1 MTLFNFENDKSLGEV
16 RGVDT
21 SKIFVRIFN
30 AEKLVSTRVGHL
42 VAIQGQDANEWL
54 IGMIQKV
61 WRDPIEKFV
70 VEGDEGQV
78 LNEENAS
85 QVTLLGTYLAKYG
98 QKDNYFTRAVLS
110 LPDINRLVFPLE
122 GSSLE
127 KFMNILAH
135 VGKEGSKKPLEVGKY
150 SLDRKAKA
158 YLDGDKLFQ
167 RHAALLGSTGSGK
180 SWSVATILEQAAHL
194 NSSNIVLFDLH
205 GEYVDLPYAEHL
217 KIAGPGDL
225 QGSIENTIFLPF
237 WLMNFDEIQSI
248 IIDNKEQSA
257 PNQSMAV
264 LESIVELKKA
274 TLDQIGEKAVE
285 ESFTVNSP
293 IPYKMDDLI
302 KLLREKNED
311 QTETGEIIKTGA
323 KAGQAKTKQGPLYDK
338 LTRLLIR
345 LGNKVEDRRYGFMFK
360 SPDEWNEYNSLH
372 DLAKKLLGQKT
383 TEGYGKSGIKV
394 IDFSEVPT
402 DVLPIMISLVSRLI
416 YQIQF
421 WSEPGEENGG
431 RHPVLLIC
439 DEAHLYL
446 PNDPDNIIERKS
458 LDIFERIA
466 KEGRKYGVGM
476 LVVSQR
482 PSDVSTT
489 ILSQCNNII
498 SLRLSNER
506 DKSVVRNLLPDTL
519 GGILEVLPGLE
530 IGEAVVVGDATLLPT
545 RIVLNKPKHK
555 PKSAT
560 IDFWQ
565 RWNSTDNQVDLIQA
579 VENLRRQSRN
589 SPDKL
594 LHRIH

>member
-1 MTLFNFENDKSLGEV
+1 MSFFSFQKGQSLGEV

-21 SKIFVRIFN
+21 SKIFVRIFS
-30 AEKLVSTRVGHL
+30 AEMLVKTRVGHL

-70 VEGDEGQV
+70 ADEEQSGDHV
-78 LNEENAS
+78 INEENSA

-98 QKDNYFTRAVLS
+98 EKDNYFTRAVLS
-110 LPDINRLVFPLE
+110 LPDINRLVFPLD
-122 GSSLE
+122 GDSLE
-127 KFMNILAH
+127 SFMNILAH
-135 VGKEGSKKPLEVGKY
+135 VGKEATKKPLEIGRY

-158 YLDGDKLFQ
+158 FLDGDKLFQ

-180 SWSVATILEQAAHL
+180 SWSVATILEQASQL
-194 NSSNIVLFDLH
+194 DSSNIILFDLH
-205 GEYVDLPYAEHL
+205 GEYVNLPYAEQL
-217 KIAGPGDL
+217 KIASPGDL
-225 QGSIENTIFLPF
+225 QDPKEGTLYLPF

-248 IIDNKEQSA
+248 VIDNNEQSA

-264 LESIVELKKA
+264 LESVIELKRA
-274 TLDQIGEKAVE
+274 TLGGIGQKDVE

-293 IPYKMDDLI
+293 IPYKMDGLLA
-302 KLLREKNED
+302 LLRQKNEEEID
-311 QTETGEIIKTGA
+311 SGEKYASGD
-323 KAGQAKTKQGPLYDK
+323 KKGQAKTKQGPLFDK

-345 LGNKVEDRRYGFMFK
+345 LNNKVDDRRYGFMFK
-360 SPDEWNEYNSLH
+360 APNEWNEYESLH
-372 DLAKKLLGQKT
+372 KLAKKLMGNKYTQ
-383 TEGYGKSGIKV
+383 GYEKSGIKV

-402 DVLPIMISLVSRLI
+402 DVLPVIISLVARLV

-421 WSEPGEENGG
+421 WSSPKEENSS
-431 RHPVLLIC
+431 RHPILMVC

-446 PNDPDNIIERKS
+446 PREPNNTIEKKS
-458 LDIFERIA
+458 LEVFERIA
-466 KEGRKYGVGM
+466 KEGRKYGIGM

-498 SLRLSNER
+498 SLRLTNER

-530 IGEAVVVGDATLLPT
+530 VGEAIVVGDSTILPT
-545 RIVLNKPKHK
+545 RIILRKPTFT

-560 IDFWQ
+560 IEFWQ
-565 RWNSTDNQVDLIQA
+565 RWEATETEVDLIEA
-579 VENLRRQSRN
+579 VENFRKQSR
-589 SPDKL
+589 K
-594 LHRIH
+594 

>member
-1 MTLFNFENDKSLGEV
+1 MSLFTFEDGHSLGEV

-21 SKIFVRIFN
+21 SKIFVRIFT
-30 AEKLVSTRVGHL
+30 AEKLVKTRVGHL

-61 WRDPIEKFV
+61 WRDPIDKFIA
-70 VEGDEGQV
+70 DEDEYDDEV
-78 LNEENAS
+78 INEENAA

-98 QKDNYFTRAVLS
+98 QKDNYFTRAILS
-110 LPDINRLVFPLE
+110 LPDINRLVFPLDGE
-122 GSSLE
+122 SLE

-135 VGKEGSKKPLEVGKY
+135 VGKCDSKKPLEIGKY

-180 SWSVATILEQAAHL
+180 SWSVATILEQAAQL
-194 NSSNIVLFDLH
+194 DSTNIVLFDLH
-205 GEYVDLPYAEHL
+205 GEYVNLPYAEQL
-217 KIAGPGDL
+217 KIASPGDL
-225 QGSIENTIFLPF
+225 QNANDNTLFLPF

-248 IIDNKEQSA
+248 IVDNKEQNA
-257 PNQSMAV
+257 PNQSMAI
-264 LESIVELKKA
+264 LESIVELKRT
-274 TLDQIGEKAVE
+274 TLELIGEKAIE

-293 IPYKMDDLI
+293 IPFKMEALME
-302 KLLREKNED
+302 LLRQKNED
-311 QTETGEIIKTGA
+311 EVDTGEVYKQGD
-323 KAGQAKTKQGPLYDK
+323 KKGQPKTKQGPLFDK

-345 LGNKVEDRRYGFMFK
+345 LNNKVDDRRYGFMFK
-360 SPDEWNEYNSLH
+360 APDYWNEYESLH
-372 DLAKKLLGQKT
+372 QLAIKLMGQKRT
-383 TEGYGKSGIKV
+383 AGYEKSGIKV

-402 DVLPIMISLVSRLI
+402 DVLPVIISLVARLI

-421 WSEPGEENGG
+421 WSNPGEENEG
-431 RHPVLLIC
+431 RHPILLMC

-446 PNDPDNIIERKS
+446 PSEPKNVIERKS

-506 DKSVVRNLLPDTL
+506 DKSVVKNLLPDTL

-530 IGEAVVVGDATLLPT
+530 VGEAVIVGDATLLPT
-545 RIVLNKPKHK
+545 RIVLNKPTHK

-565 RWNSTDNQVDLIQA
+565 RWNATGTEVDLVQA
-579 VENLRRQSRN
+579 VENFRKQSR
-589 SPDKL
+589 S
-594 LHRIH
+594 

>member
-1 MTLFNFENDKSLGEV
+1 MSFFNFNDSQSLGEV

-21 SKIFVRIFN
+21 SKIFVRIFS
-30 AEKLVSTRVGHL
+30 AEKLVKTRVGHL

-54 IGMIQKV
+54 IGMVQKV
-61 WRDPIEKFV
+61 WRDPIDKFITD
-70 VEGDEGQV
+70 GDEDEDQI
-78 LNEENAS
+78 LNEENAA

-98 QKDNYFTRAVLS
+98 LKDNYFTRAVLS
-110 LPDINRLVFPLE
+110 LPDINRLVFSLDGE
-122 GSSLE
+122 SLE
-127 KFMNILAH
+127 NFMNILAH
-135 VGKEGSKKPLEVGKY
+135 VGKEESKKPLEIGRY

-180 SWSVATILEQAAHL
+180 SWSVANILEQASNLPNA
-194 NSSNIVLFDLH
+194 NIVLFDLH
-205 GEYVDLPYAEHL
+205 GEYVDLPYAEQL
-217 KIAGPGDL
+217 KIASPGDL
-225 QGSIENTIFLPF
+225 QKADENILFLPF

-264 LESIVELKKA
+264 LETIVELKRA
-274 TLDQIGEKAVE
+274 TLEAIGEKAIE

-302 KLLREKNED
+302 GLLRNKNEEEID
-311 QTETGEIIKTGA
+311 TGEIYVSGEK
-323 KAGQAKTKQGPLYDK
+323 KGQPKTKQGPLFDK

-345 LGNKVEDRRYGFMFK
+345 LNNKVEDRRYGFMFK
-360 SPDEWNEYNSLH
+360 SPDRWNKYETLH
-372 DLAKKLLGQKT
+372 ELARKLMGHQK
-383 TEGYGKSGIKV
+383 TEGYEKTGIKV
-394 IDFSEVPT
+394 IDFSEVPS
-402 DVLPIMISLVSRLI
+402 DVLPVMISLVARLI

-421 WSEPGEENGG
+421 WSDPGKENTG
-431 RHPVLLIC
+431 RHPILLVC

-446 PNDPDNIIERKS
+446 PSDPENIIERKS

-498 SLRLSNER
+498 SLRLTNER
-506 DKSVVRNLLPDTL
+506 DKSVVKNLLPDTL

-530 IGEAVVVGDATLLPT
+530 IGEAVIVGDATLLPT
-545 RIVLNKPKHK
+545 RIILNKPNHR

-565 RWNSTDNQVDLIQA
+565 RWQSDDTEIDLIKA
-579 VENLRRQSRN
+579 VENFRKQSRN
-589 SPDKL
+589 
-594 LHRIH
+594 H